1 MSLQI
6 FSNRP
11 RLIRQIIYWTVGLLC
26 VGCAGDGSSAK
37 SDIIVRYRQ
46 HNLSRAEIDQ
56 FVPSTSTSEDSSRYA
71 QRFIEEWLRGQA
83 VSEHARSRIDG
94 LNDQLAAQMREFE
107 RDLIRHAYS
116 QYVTEQNANDLR
128 ISEGE
133 INTYY
138 ADNPE
143 KFISDT
149 EYFQFFF
156 VRAKEYSNQEVV
168 PLMRRNDEDK
178 LGELREWVR
187 QNAVEYRLD
196 SSYVTETELNRVGDG
211 YYYGNIKRSY
221 NSTVYPYS
229 VKIGDE
235 TYYNYFRLLNTIK
248 SGDRLP
254 LRICA
259 PMIRNILY
267 NQKKNLL
274 IEREEAALVQQARS
288 AKKIKRYDE

>member
-26 VGCAGDGSSAK
+26 VGCASDGNNAK

-56 FVPSTSTSEDSSRYA
+56 FVPAASTGPDSIRYA

-83 VSEHARSRIDG
+83 VSEHAKSRIDG
-94 LNDQLAAQMREFE
+94 LNDQIAAQMREFE

-116 QYVTEQNANDLR
+116 QYVTEENANDLR
-128 ISEGE
+128 VSEAE
-133 INTYY
+133 INSYY
-138 ADNPE
+138 AENPD

-156 VRAKEYSNQEVV
+156 VRTKEYSNQEVV

-221 NSTVYPYS
+221 SPTVYPYS
-229 VKIGDE
+229 VKIGEE

-254 LRICA
+254 LRVCA

>member
-1 MSLQI
+1 MSLQT
-6 FSNRP
+6 FLNKPS
-11 RLIRQIIYWTVGLLC
+11 LVRQIIYWTLGLLC
-26 VGCAGDGSSAK
+26 VGCAGDGNAAK

-56 FVPSTSTSEDSSRYA
+56 FVPETSSGEDSSRYA
-71 QRFIEEWLRGQA
+71 SRFIEEWVRGQA
-83 VSEHARSRIDG
+83 VSEHAKARIDG
-94 LNDQLAAQMREFE
+94 LNEKIAAQMKEYE
-107 RDLIRHAYS
+107 RDLIRHAYA
-116 QYVTEQNANDLR
+116 QFVTEQNAEELR
-128 ISEGE
+128 ISEAE
-133 INTYY
+133 INSYY
-138 ADNPE
+138 TDNPE

-156 VRAKEYSNQEVV
+156 VRTKEYSNQQVV

-178 LGELREWVR
+178 LNELREWVR

-196 SSYVTETELNRVGDG
+196 SSYVTETELSRVGEG

-229 VKIGDE
+229 LKIGEE
-235 TYYNYFRLLNTIK
+235 TYYNYFRLLNTIEA
-248 SGDRLP
+248 GDRLP

-267 NQKKNLL
+267 NQKKNNL